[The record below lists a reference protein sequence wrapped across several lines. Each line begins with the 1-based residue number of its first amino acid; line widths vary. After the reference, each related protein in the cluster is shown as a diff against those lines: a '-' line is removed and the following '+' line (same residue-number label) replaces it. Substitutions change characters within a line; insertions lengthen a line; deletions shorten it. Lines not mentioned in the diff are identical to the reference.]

1 MTGTNGNGIAS
12 KVDELQAEHER
23 WLAAIETRR
32 AELALAQE
40 AYAGIVGKLIDA
52 TPEGRVAVLNH
63 RMGMANTVGAL
74 RDEIDEC
81 QRRADAALLA
91 RHDLI
96 VGDMQRR
103 ATEAATEATEARIA
117 LKAALDAQLSW
128 LNRGGRQRDDAND
141 SERLAHDIAVAKARS
156 AAAIAQRHA
165 ERAGRALQNAQAE
178 RAAAIEGR

>member
-1 MTGTNGNGIAS
+1 MSKDNGNGIAGRLE
-12 KVDELQAEHER
+12 ELQAEHER
-23 WLAAIETRR
+23 WLAAIETRK
-32 AELALAQE
+32 AELAEAQE
-40 AYAGIVGKLIDA
+40 EYAGIVGKLIDA
-52 TPEGRVAVLNH
+52 KPDERAYHYNH
-63 RMGMANTVGAL
+63 RMGTANTVGAL
-74 RDEIDEC
+74 QDELAELA
-81 QRRADAALLA
+81 RRRDAALLA

-178 RAAAIEGR
+178 RTAARPGQ